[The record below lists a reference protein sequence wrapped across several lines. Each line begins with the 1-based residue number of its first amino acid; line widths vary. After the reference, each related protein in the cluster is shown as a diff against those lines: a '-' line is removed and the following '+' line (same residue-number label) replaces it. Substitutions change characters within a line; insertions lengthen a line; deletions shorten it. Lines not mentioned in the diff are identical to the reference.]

1 MTITLNGVATEV
13 ADRLTVA
20 ELLVRAGL
28 GEAPR
33 GVAVAIGETVVR
45 RPDWATTV
53 LQPGDVVEIVT
64 AAQGG

>member
-1 MTITLNGVATEV
+1 MAITLNGVATEIPEGTTI
-13 ADRLTVA
+13 AD
-20 ELLVRAGL
+20 LLVRSGL
-28 GEAPR
+28 GVAPR